1 LTTLR
6 KYQSIPQRPNTTRK
20 STNDGVDNLRCNSLD
35 KGRGTENRK
44 ETSAN
49 VKEGSIFSDAE
60 KWRQKKTE
68 TDRQTEASLS
78 LSPNTSKLN
87 SRLKRFKILK
97 RHDTHCS
104 SDREEINKLKNPHL
118 EGTRLG
124 VLLQV
129 RWREM
134 QMRDE
139 SEAQELWRTLQEIFS
154 FSSSSPSSSSLSLSN
169 SSHRFLAST
178 PAWSDFLVVAI
189 LSLLLFLLLW
199 YLVKRVTI
207 QWKHTMEARLEV
219 AKSKR
224 RDRGDKF
231 RDENGY
237 SWDVVFV
244 FKVYEEKTR
253 LTSEQCKWSL
263 KRVMKE
269 LADGGLQTRLFYS
282 CQADE
287 VYCKVRVPPARLKK
301 EADRVNMRC
310 KLDPVQLKALC
321 KTGRVVD
328 GKVLSASA
336 PAACLT
342 LPSL

>member
-1 LTTLR
+1 
-6 KYQSIPQRPNTTRK
+6 
-20 STNDGVDNLRCNSLD
+20 
-35 KGRGTENRK
+35 
-44 ETSAN
+44 
-49 VKEGSIFSDAE
+49 
-60 KWRQKKTE
+60 
-68 TDRQTEASLS
+68 
-78 LSPNTSKLN
+78 
-87 SRLKRFKILK
+87 
-97 RHDTHCS
+97 
-104 SDREEINKLKNPHL
+104 
-118 EGTRLG
+118 
-124 VLLQV
+124 
-129 RWREM
+129 M

-154 FSSSSPSSSSLSLSN
+154 FSSPSTSSSSLSLSN